1 MNILLTDSFCV
12 TCKNNFTSHSHV
24 LLIHLFSFWVNYPF
38 ERGSTGLHCTCLYL
52 QLYLSTW
59 YSQTAFALLLYLEDQ
74 RRLQVRWTDWSRKTA
89 ADRNT
94 CHHDTHTREKRE
106 LEGEKMCVYVC
117 IGFAPLLSSVIAS
130 IRLWFT
136 HIHTHFSLFCF
147 SRKKN
152 PKTAIYLLSA
162 ACLWY
167 QPCQSEKERERERDT
182 HTEEQTGLPNSF

>member
-12 TCKNNFTSHSHV
+12 TCKNNFTFHSHV

-74 RRLQVRWTDWSRKTA
+74 RRLQVRWTDWLRKTA

-136 HIHTHFSLFCF
+136 HTHT
-147 SRKKN
+147 
-152 PKTAIYLLSA
+152 LLTV
-162 ACLWY
+162 LLL
-167 QPCQSEKERERERDT
+167 QEKEPQKQPFIYFQLHVCGINLARVRKRARERHRGADR
-182 HTEEQTGLPNSF
+182 FA

>member
-12 TCKNNFTSHSHV
+12 TCKNNITSHSYV

-52 QLYLSTW
+52 QLNLSNW
-59 YSQTAFALLLYLEDQ
+59 YSQTAFTLLYLEDQ
-74 RRLQVRWTDWSRKTA
+74 RHLQVRWTDWSRKTA

-117 IGFAPLLSSVIAS
+117 IGFAPLLSSLIAS

-136 HIHTHFSLFCF
+136 HTHT
-147 SRKKN
+147 
-152 PKTAIYLLSA
+152 LLTV
-162 ACLWY
+162 LLL
-167 QPCQSEKERERERDT
+167 QEKEPQKQPFIYFQLHVCGINPARE
-182 HTEEQTGLPNSF
+182 